1 VHLDLVFEGD
11 ALLNQELEDVP
22 AVVALQLNDGAP
34 LVVLHCRSVTAPGF
48 LERADHLLQV
58 QVIRQTLHECQA
70 LSGRTL
76 LEMQMDKVVRFL
88 LLRLVLFLEVLLI
101 VAAHLISATDEQDLL
116 TVVLGLRLHS
126 LLLTVRLSLLG
137 RWFLLL
143 LF

>member
-1 VHLDLVFEGD
+1 
-11 ALLNQELEDVP
+11 
-22 AVVALQLNDGAP
+22 
-34 LVVLHCRSVTAPGF
+34 
-48 LERADHLLQV
+48 
-58 QVIRQTLHECQA
+58 
-70 LSGRTL
+70 
-76 LEMQMDKVVRFL
+76 MRFL

>member
-1 VHLDLVFEGD
+1 
-11 ALLNQELEDVP
+11 
-22 AVVALQLNDGAP
+22 
-34 LVVLHCRSVTAPGF
+34 
-48 LERADHLLQV
+48 
-58 QVIRQTLHECQA
+58 
-70 LSGRTL
+70 
-76 LEMQMDKVVRFL
+76 VRFL

-101 VAAHLISATDEQDLL
+101 VAAHLISATHEQDLL